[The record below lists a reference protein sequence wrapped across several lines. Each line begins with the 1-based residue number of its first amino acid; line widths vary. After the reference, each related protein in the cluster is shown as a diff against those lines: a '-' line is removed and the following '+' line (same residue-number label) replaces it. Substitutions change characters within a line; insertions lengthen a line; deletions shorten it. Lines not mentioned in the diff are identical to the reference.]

1 MPEWTE
7 LDGYAWHTAIS
18 IVTIVV
24 VIAVSEWTFRKRRR
38 AIEQVIDEFEA
49 LDSKRNSAMEL
60 AVAQLGEHEKR
71 ISAAERNHEIAL
83 DRHAEM
89 TGGRF
94 DLHEDR
100 LSAIEGDA
108 KRLNALCVDIENRRA
123 QDRETAKLERDSAK
137 RRMDEMD
144 DARIRL
150 DERLSRDE
158 HKVDAAFSEE
168 RAATEKALSEIR
180 EAVEN
185 EMASARADWNVR
197 ADKIDKALSRGSDAA
212 RRHDDLLAAANS
224 KIDQAINERKIT
236 RELVDNAIGAH
247 DDAIARRIDA
257 CATKPALDGLGKR
270 LAKVESSENRF
281 EHAAKKADELDGWRT
296 DIAKS
301 HMRLVSDMGQALRML
316 DSQATRIGA
325 LEAAQ
330 PQAQIVADLVQEV
343 AEQVKDIAR
352 ALEEL
357 QSKFIEG
364 LGDGDDSVPAI
375 MQRRGAEIEA
385 LLDIAQHNADTLDL
399 LQRRII
405 ALESA
410 DPGEARNRVIAEA
423 YHAGLGS
430 YTEIG
435 LAFGVSRRTALRYA
449 KRYPKTKPQEE

>member
-1 MPEWTE
+1 MNPEIIIIAIVAAAIVAAAIVAAAHWHQKKRTRQAAE
-7 LDGYAWHTAIS
+7 L
-18 IVTIVV
+18 
-24 VIAVSEWTFRKRRR
+24 IAQLLET
-38 AIEQVIDEFEA
+38 
-49 LDSKRNSAMEL
+49 DSKRNSTMEL
-60 AVAQLGEHEKR
+60 IVAQIDGHEDR
-71 ISAAERNHEIAL
+71 ITAAERIGIAL
-83 DRHAEM
+83 DRCEEM

-94 DLHEDR
+94 DLCEGR
-100 LSAIEGDA
+100 LAAIEGDA

-123 QDRETAKLERDSAK
+123 QD
-137 RRMDEMD
+137 
-144 DARIRL
+144 
-150 DERLSRDE
+150 
-158 HKVDAAFSEE
+158 
-168 RAATEKALSEIR
+168 
-180 EAVEN
+180 
-185 EMASARADWNVR
+185 RADWNVR

-212 RRHDDLLAAANS
+212 RRHDDLLATANS

-236 RELVDNAIGAH
+236 RELVDNAIAAH

-301 HMRLVSDMGQALRML
+301 HMRLVGDMGQALRML

-330 PQAQIVADLVQEV
+330 PQAQIVADLAQEV
-343 AEQVKDIAR
+343 AEMRASPTQSRAASQSRQVKDIAR

-405 ALESA
+405 VLESA

-449 KRYPKTKPQEE
+449 KRYPKTEPQEE